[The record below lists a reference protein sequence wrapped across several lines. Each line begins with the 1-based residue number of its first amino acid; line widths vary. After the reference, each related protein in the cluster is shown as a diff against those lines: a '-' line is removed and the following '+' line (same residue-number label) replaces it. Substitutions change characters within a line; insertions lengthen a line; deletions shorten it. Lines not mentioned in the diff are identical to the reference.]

1 MLYLVLVEACKC
13 LVSFFLDYL
22 VYSLAYNGL
31 LFLALNLKLNGF
43 FVGAKTCECELHA
56 CLRKNIAL
64 RHQWPLG
71 PGKFENK
78 LRVANCFFRKDSA
91 FHIYAL

>member
-43 FVGAKTCECELHA
+43 FVGAKTCECELYA
-56 CLRKNIAL
+56 C
-64 RHQWPLG
+64 
-71 PGKFENK
+71 
-78 LRVANCFFRKDSA
+78 V
-91 FHIYAL
+91 